1 MQYLVA
7 NLLEISIRG
16 MFQISQCSLTLD
28 IKPRHKIIACVNY
41 RQQNMHSRLFQRM
54 LATTLVKST
63 SVFTPFLSMGNISR
77 VCLVNLD

>member
-1 MQYLVA
+1 MTRNNMKDSRMQYLVA

-16 MFQISQCSLTLD
+16 M
-28 IKPRHKIIACVNY
+28 
-41 RQQNMHSRLFQRM
+41 QQNMHSRLFQRM